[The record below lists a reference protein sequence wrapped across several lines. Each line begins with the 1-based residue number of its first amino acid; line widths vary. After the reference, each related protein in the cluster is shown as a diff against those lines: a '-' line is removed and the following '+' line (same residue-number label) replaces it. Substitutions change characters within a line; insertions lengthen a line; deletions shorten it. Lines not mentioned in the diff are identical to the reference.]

1 MLEGIMNLMV
11 KNRIAESVIRFFA
24 DNNGGGNS
32 SGGSSGSSR
41 FDINNVNS
49 LNDALDNIP
58 NRGSEGS
65 FNVTMVFNWVYAMA
79 ALVAVGYIVYGAIM
93 FGTSEGSPE
102 KIKKATSSITYAIIG
117 LVIVMVAWALTA
129 FVLSSIT

>member
-1 MLEGIMNLMV
+1 MLEGVMNLV
-11 KNRIAESVIRFFA
+11 IKNRITESVIRFFA
-24 DNNGGGNS
+24 DNN
-32 SGGSSGSSR
+32 SGGSGSSG
-41 FDINNVNS
+41 FDIKGVNS

-58 NRGSEGS
+58 NNGSEGS
-65 FNVTMVFNWVYAMA
+65 FNVTIVFNWVYAMA

-129 FVLSSIT
+129 FVLSSIK